1 MVTISV
7 TEHSYHE
14 YYHECYYGYHC
25 MSVTMVTIGLTIV
38 IMSATFHKASNTVYT
53 SSSPKLVCRNNM
65 SYSNT
70 LITAE
75 FGRKE
80 KAGLSKFSVS
90 LSTLLCM
97 LSSI

>member
-1 MVTISV
+1 M
-7 TEHSYHE
+7 
-14 YYHECYYGYHC
+14 
-25 MSVTMVTIGLTIV
+25 V

-53 SSSPKLVCRNNM
+53 SSSTKLVCRHNM

-80 KAGLSKFSVS
+80 KAGFAVNSVFHC
-90 LSTLLCM
+90 LHYYVC
-97 LSSI
+97 